1 MFSLFED
8 MDTPQNTVYL
18 YVFSELIVSASGPN
32 FEILTHESNCYS
44 LRSVPLDTKVVI
56 SQSLNVIQI

>member
-8 MDTPQNTVYL
+8 MDTPQNIT
-18 YVFSELIVSASGPN
+18 N
-32 FEILTHESNCYS
+32 ESNNDS
-44 LRSVPLDTKVVI
+44 LWSVSLGTKVVI